1 MNFEEF
7 IRSGKVRKSQPDTQ
21 HTKALIKMSEAHINF
36 LRLQKIDETSAT
48 TLFVMYYEA
57 LREIIEAIATED
69 GYKVYSHEAFTAYL
83 EKLKDYESAAKY
95 DRLRKMRNAANY
107 YGKPVDANEANA
119 SAEEIIKLIEKIK
132 QRYLEDLL

>member
-1 MNFEEF
+1 
-7 IRSGKVRKSQPDTQ
+7 
-21 HTKALIKMSEAHINF
+21 MSEAHINF
-36 LRLQKIDETSAT
+36 LKLQKIDETSAT

-57 LREIIEAIATED
+57 LREIIEAIATEE

-107 YGKPVDANEANA
+107 YGKPVDANEASA
-119 SAEEIIKLIEKIK
+119 SAEEIVKLIEKIK
-132 QRYLEDLL
+132 QKYLEDLL